1 MINDAWKNAWKAA
14 ADARKWM
21 MIANA
26 LDIIS
31 EAYEAQTAIPATAML
46 TSEGIYLEISFEGG
60 AVMEILESE
69 DVSELSPQAYNMLR
83 QAGAIPET
91 TISLN

>member
-1 MINDAWKNAWKAA
+1 MVTDAWKKMWKAA

-26 LDIIS
+26 LDILS
-31 EAYEAQTAIPATAML
+31 EAYETQTAIPATAML
-46 TSEGIYLEISFEGG
+46 TSEGVFIEIELDEL
-60 AVMEILESE
+60 VVELLESE
-69 DVSELSPQAYNMLR
+69 DISELSPQAYEMLL